1 MRLTDFATTLRSV
14 ALLVALSLLQPS
26 LALAR
31 PADDGGRG
39 TGGIPA
45 VLAKLEQIERRL
57 EQNAAQVEEI
67 RAQVQTLDANLTP
80 CTLERFQA
88 GLCGPDNHPLDMMVS
103 VCAGVGADAGL
114 FLR

>member
-1 MRLTDFATTLRSV
+1 MRLTDLTATLPSV
-14 ALLVALSLLQPS
+14 AVLVAVSLLQPS

-31 PADDGGRG
+31 PGSDEGRG

-80 CTLERFQA
+80 CTLERFRA
-88 GLCGPDNHPLDMMVS
+88 GLCGADNHPLDLMVS

-114 FLR
+114 FL